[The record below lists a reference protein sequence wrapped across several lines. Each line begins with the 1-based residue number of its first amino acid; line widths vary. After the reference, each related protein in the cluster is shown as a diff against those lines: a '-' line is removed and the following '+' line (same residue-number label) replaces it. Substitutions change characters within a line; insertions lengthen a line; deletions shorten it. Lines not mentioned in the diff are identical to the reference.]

1 MRCYNP
7 PTMQPFRFVH
17 AADLHI
23 DSPFKGLLK
32 YEPRIAQRL
41 KDATYEAYSN
51 LIDLCIAQDAAFV
64 VIAGDVYDGAD
75 RSVQAQMRFR
85 DGLNRLQD
93 HEIQSFVVHGN
104 HDPLDGRLSRIPMPE
119 SSHAFGPDPEWS
131 TASVKGT
138 PVAQIQG
145 VSYPTRE
152 VHDNLALQF
161 TPPSGALFSIG
172 LLHCNVGGIA
182 EHDNYAPCT
191 VDDLS
196 ATGIDYWALGHVHT
210 RQTLRQS
217 GPAIEYPG
225 NLQGRH
231 PNESGP
237 KGALVVDVDEAGR
250 VTSRFEPLDV
260 VRWESLDVSINGLA
274 DVDALLESAHAAIE
288 TERIRADERDLVCR
302 ISFTGRGPLH
312 HDLSAD
318 NALEDLTNELRS
330 NLSASASL
338 IWVERISDR
347 TAPTV
352 DIDALTDRDD
362 FVGAV
367 MKRSLAALNHE
378 GSEAT
383 LRESLASV
391 LGQRRFSGVLEM
403 PEDDQMAEI
412 VEAARFELAELFERE
427 D

>member
-1 MRCYNP
+1 
-7 PTMQPFRFVH
+7 MQPFRFVH

-51 LIDLCIAQDAAFV
+51 LIDLCVSQDAAFV

-85 DGLNRLQD
+85 DGLARLQE
-93 HEIQSFVVHGN
+93 HGIQAFVVHGN
-104 HDPLDGRLSRIPMPE
+104 HDPLDGRLSRISMPE
-119 SSHAFGPDPEWS
+119 STHVFGPEPEWGV
-131 TASVKGT
+131 ASANG
-138 PVAQIQG
+138 AEIARIQG

-161 TPPSGALFSIG
+161 TPPPGDLFSIG
-172 LLHCNVGGIA
+172 LLHCNVGGIS

-196 ATGIDYWALGHVHT
+196 GTGIDYWALGHVHT
-210 RQTLRQS
+210 RQTLKQS
-217 GPAIEYPG
+217 DPTIAYPG

-231 PNESGP
+231 PNESGA

-250 VTSRFEPLDV
+250 VSSRFEPLDV
-260 VRWESLDVSINGLA
+260 VRWESIEVSIDDTA
-274 DVDALLESAHAAIE
+274 DLNALLDAVYAAIE
-288 TERIRADERDLVCR
+288 TERIGADGRDLVCR

-330 NLSASASL
+330 SLSSSASL

-347 TAPTV
+347 TAPQV
-352 DIDALTDRDD
+352 DIDALTERDD

-367 MKRSLAALNHE
+367 MKRSVDALKDGE
-378 GSEAT
+378 AEAT
-383 LRESLASV
+383 ILDSLSSV
-391 LGQRRFSGVLEM
+391 LGQRRFSDVLEM
-403 PEDDQMAEI
+403 PEDNELAEI
-412 VEAARFELAELFERE
+412 VEAARWELAELFERE

>member
-1 MRCYNP
+1 
-7 PTMQPFRFVH
+7 
-17 AADLHI
+17 
-23 DSPFKGLLK
+23 
-32 YEPRIAQRL
+32 
-41 KDATYEAYSN
+41 
-51 LIDLCIAQDAAFV
+51 
-64 VIAGDVYDGAD
+64 
-75 RSVQAQMRFR
+75 
-85 DGLNRLQD
+85 
-93 HEIQSFVVHGN
+93 
-104 HDPLDGRLSRIPMPE
+104 
-119 SSHAFGPDPEWS
+119 
-131 TASVKGT
+131 
-138 PVAQIQG
+138 
-145 VSYPTRE
+145 
-152 VHDNLALQF
+152 
-161 TPPSGALFSIG
+161 
-172 LLHCNVGGIA
+172 
-182 EHDNYAPCT
+182 
-191 VDDLS
+191 
-196 ATGIDYWALGHVHT
+196 
-210 RQTLRQS
+210 LRQS

>member
-1 MRCYNP
+1 
-7 PTMQPFRFVH
+7 MQPFRFVH

-23 DSPFKGLLK
+23 DSLFKGLLK

-51 LIDLCIAQDAAFV
+51 LIDLCVSQDAAFV

-85 DGLNRLQD
+85 DGLARLQE
-93 HEIQSFVVHGN
+93 HGIQAFVVHGN
-104 HDPLDGRLSRIPMPE
+104 HDPLDGRLSRISMPE
-119 SSHAFGPDPEWS
+119 STHVFGPEPEWGV
-131 TASVKGT
+131 ASANG
-138 PVAQIQG
+138 AEIARIQG

-161 TPPSGALFSIG
+161 TPPPGDLFSIG
-172 LLHCNVGGIA
+172 LLHCNVGGIS

-196 ATGIDYWALGHVHT
+196 GTGIDYWALGHVHT
-210 RQTLRQS
+210 RQTLKQS
-217 GPAIEYPG
+217 DPTIAYPG

-231 PNESGP
+231 PNESGA

-250 VTSRFEPLDV
+250 VSSRFEPLDV
-260 VRWESLDVSINGLA
+260 VRWESIEVSIDDTA
-274 DVDALLESAHAAIE
+274 DLNALLDAVYAAIE
-288 TERIRADERDLVCR
+288 TERIGADGRDLVCR

-330 NLSASASL
+330 SLSSSASL

-347 TAPTV
+347 TAPQV
-352 DIDALTDRDD
+352 DIDALTERDD

-367 MKRSLAALNHE
+367 MKRSVDALKDGE
-378 GSEAT
+378 AEAT
-383 LRESLASV
+383 ILDSLSSV
-391 LGQRRFSGVLEM
+391 LGQRRFSDVLEM
-403 PEDDQMAEI
+403 PEDNELAEI
-412 VEAARFELAELFERE
+412 VEAARWELAELFERE